1 MYSNILKKAYKTM
14 TNPYGMNKVH
24 LDDEKTGISNMS
36 EIAPFIKDFNDL
48 LTSGQQICIIIR

>member
-1 MYSNILKKAYKTM
+1 M